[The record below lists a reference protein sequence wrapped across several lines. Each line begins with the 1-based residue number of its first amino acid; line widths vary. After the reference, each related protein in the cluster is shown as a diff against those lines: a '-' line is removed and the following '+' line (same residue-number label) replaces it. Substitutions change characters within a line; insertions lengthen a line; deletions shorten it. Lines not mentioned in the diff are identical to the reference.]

1 MSESFPELLGY
12 LEARRS
18 VPALQMSEPGPSSD
32 ELKRILKIAARVP
45 DHGKLAPWRFIV
57 VAGDA
62 REELADVLD
71 ALRRKAEPDVTE
83 ERLAKDRAVLLS
95 SQLHVAVVSRA
106 GPHVKVPE
114 WEQVLSAGAV
124 CLNML
129 HAAHGL
135 GYRAQWLTGWASYDA
150 TAKAAY
156 GLRDGETIAGFIHIG
171 SNDQPQE
178 DRDRP
183 DVDALTSL
191 WSAGT

>member
-18 VPALQMSEPGPSSD
+18 VPALQMNGPGPSD
-32 ELKRILKIAARVP
+32 AELKQILTIAARVP

-57 VAGDA
+57 VTGDA
-62 REELADVLD
+62 REKLADRLE
-71 ALRRKAEPDVTE
+71 ALRRKAEPEVTD

-95 SQLHVAVVSRA
+95 SPLHVAVVSKA
-106 GPHVKVPE
+106 SPHAKIPE

-129 HAAHGL
+129 HAAHAL
-135 GYRAQWLTGWASYDA
+135 GYRAQWLSGWASYDA

-156 GLRDGETIAGFIHIG
+156 GLQDGEAIAGFIHIG
-171 SNDQPQE
+171 TNDEPQT

-183 DVDALTSL
+183 DIDALTSR
-191 WSAGT
+191 WSA